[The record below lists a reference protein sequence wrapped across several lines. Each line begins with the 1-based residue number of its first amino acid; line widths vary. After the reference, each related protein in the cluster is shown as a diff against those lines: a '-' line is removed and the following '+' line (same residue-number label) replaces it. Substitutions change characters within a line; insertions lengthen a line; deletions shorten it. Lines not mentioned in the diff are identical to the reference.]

1 MACGDRAGQARRSRA
16 ARGRRSCASPQLEYR
31 RWESNPH
38 GRFRPEDFKS
48 SASAI
53 PPRRLL
59 RRSIDRQEMPQKER
73 AGPARPVHDRR
84 WSDSQSIGPER
95 WNSNP
100 RPSTDLTT
108 VTEAF
113 LSCDQSTWQVKGLQQ
128 IHLGSSG
135 QAIADRSVVSMM
147 QRSTSHNKPVGSV
160 DLGFSLWSWRRR
172 GWDSNPRTGGTCQ
185 RFSRPSRST
194 TLAPLRKLRQKT
206 DDKWQIAKDRWQI
219 AKGLAGSGR
228 AAGARVVHWPTSSMM
243 SSAT

>member
-1 MACGDRAGQARRSRA
+1 MGGQ
-16 ARGRRSCASPQLEYR
+16 QV
-31 RWESNPH
+31 
-38 GRFRPEDFKS
+38 
-48 SASAI
+48 
-53 PPRRLL
+53 PPRGATYCAIYPCGRTGTGRLYHC
-59 RRSIDRQEMPQKER
+59 QG
-73 AGPARPVHDRR
+73 A
-84 WSDSQSIGPER
+84 
-95 WNSNP
+95 
-100 RPSTDLTT
+100 
-108 VTEAF
+108 
-113 LSCDQSTWQVKGLQQ
+113 
-128 IHLGSSG
+128 HLGRLG
-135 QAIADRSVVSMM
+135 QVGPGGAIADRSVVSMM